1 MIEYTDSLDA
11 ITPDQLRGFFVGWL
25 DPPTP
30 ERHLDLL
37 RGSAE
42 IVLAV
47 DTDAARV
54 VGFITAISD
63 GALAAFIP
71 LLEVL
76 PAYQGQGIGSELVR
90 RMLEKLAPLYAV
102 DLMCDASLQ
111 PFYARFEMQ
120 PYTGMIR
127 RRYDWQ
133 SGREVG

>member
-1 MIEYTDSLDA
+1 MIVYTDSLDG
-11 ITPDQLRGFFVGWL
+11 ITPDDLRGFFVGWP

-30 ERHLDLL
+30 PRHLDLL

-54 VGFITAISD
+54 VGFVTAISD
-63 GALAAFIP
+63 GVLAAFIP

-90 RMLEKLAPLYAV
+90 RMLDKLAPLYAV
-102 DLMCDASLQ
+102 DLTCDARLQ
-111 PFYARFEMQ
+111 PFYAQFGMQ
-120 PYTGMIR
+120 PHTGMIR
-127 RRYDWQ
+127 RRYDRQ
-133 SGREVG
+133 AGREG